1 MSKMIGYGTRLFS
14 RIGNMALGVYNITDT
29 ICNLYDKHHNHKLNW
44 DKDSTFQLA
53 TSLLSVELL
62 TIDAID
68 FAHGLN
74 NFDAIKYDIETSQ
87 CFVAGTLVLTID
99 GNKPIEEIQAGD
111 LVYST
116 DPETGESEYKEVV
129 RAFRKE
135 SDVIIHI
142 FVNGEEIET
151 TPQHPFWVED
161 EWVSAKDLREGDVL
175 TLADGTTAFIT
186 KTYGEQLDEPVIV
199 YNFEVQ
205 DFHTYYVTDISIL
218 VHNDSGCVNFRDGMS
233 PEERNRYDEYWYNV
247 GTQRATEARDAAVN
261 DINSWSSNKR
271 NQVSTVVGAVDLDT
285 GDVAVG
291 IKNTRIHGGI
301 SIDGKPLCAE
311 DLAVQQLGGN
321 KPSIVMTS
329 AIRPRS
335 YANVPVCLECQ
346 KIYSINQ
353 FVEGVKFE

>member
-1 MSKMIGYGTRLFS
+1 MT
-14 RIGNMALGVYNITDT
+14 
-29 ICNLYDKHHNHKLNW
+29 
-44 DKDSTFQLA
+44 A
-53 TSLLSVELL
+53 TS
-62 TIDAID
+62 
-68 FAHGLN
+68 
-74 NFDAIKYDIETSQ
+74 
-87 CFVAGTLVLTID
+87 VAGTLVLTID

>member
-1 MSKMIGYGTRLFS
+1 MIGDTIGIFTTAITGCTKMSKMIGYGTRLFS

-29 ICNLYDKHHNHKLNW
+29 ICNLYDKHHNQKLNW

-129 RAFRKE
+129 QTFENETEELVHISVADDEIVTTPKHPFYVPHKGWTSAIDLRAGDILVL
-135 SDVIIHI
+135 S
-142 FVNGEEIET
+142 NGEHVIVEKVQHEILE
-151 TPQHPFWVED
+151 
-161 EWVSAKDLREGDVL
+161 S
-175 TLADGTTAFIT
+175 
-186 KTYGEQLDEPVIV
+186 PVKV

-205 DFHTYYVTDISIL
+205 DFHTYYVGENSVL
-218 VHNDSGCVNFRDGMS
+218 VHNSCT
-233 PEERNRYDEYWYNV
+233 PEE
-247 GTQRATEARDAAVN
+247 
-261 DINSWSSNKR
+261 
-271 NQVSTVVGAVDLDT
+271 
-285 GDVAVG
+285 
-291 IKNTRIHGGI
+291 
-301 SIDGKPLCAE
+301 
-311 DLAVQQLGGN
+311 
-321 KPSIVMTS
+321 
-329 AIRPRS
+329 
-335 YANVPVCLECQ
+335 
-346 KIYSINQ
+346 IYSFGNSKEPRGARPQ
-353 FVEGVKFE
+353 QDFEVESFLQSSMAYFQNLV